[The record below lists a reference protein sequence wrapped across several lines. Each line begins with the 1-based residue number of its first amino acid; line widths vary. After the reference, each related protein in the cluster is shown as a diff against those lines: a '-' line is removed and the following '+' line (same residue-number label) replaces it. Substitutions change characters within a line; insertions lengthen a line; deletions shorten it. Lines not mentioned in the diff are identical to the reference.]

1 MRIGI
6 GVVLGIG
13 LVLAGCGGARNDKAA
28 AACNTE
34 IGKRMNGRSF
44 SIDLNDLAAH
54 AKQES
59 ADTLLLTSTVVL
71 DKGLP
76 SEDKQTYEC
85 RVRFD
90 ASGSANVLYLQF
102 NWNTSDLKQ
111 PQQ

>member
-13 LVLAGCGGARNDKAA
+13 LVLAGCGGGRNDKAA
-28 AACNTE
+28 AACNVE

-44 SIDLNDLAAH
+44 ALDLKDMAAH
-54 AKQES
+54 AKTES
-59 ADTLLLTSTVVL
+59 ADTVLLTSTVVL

-76 SEDKQTYEC
+76 SEDKQSFEC

-90 ASGSANVLYLQF
+90 ASGAPSVLYLQF
-102 NWNTSDLKQ
+102 NFNNADLRDAQ
-111 PQQ
+111 